1 MTSLAQWAYTF
12 GIGLT
17 IIAPSFQLWRI
28 SLIWVLGFSV
38 LFLTAM
44 CAGLTCASI
53 ACLLN
58 SRAEL
63 LGFVVRRVGDGTFET
78 SWGGPLVVASALLV
92 RGTDGYIGIMAMRY
106 IAVTYKE
113 DKEAVTITFGVIGMT
128 INFFGAIVSTAL
140 VETGVIAD

>member
-1 MTSLAQWAYTF
+1 M
-12 GIGLT
+12 
-17 IIAPSFQLWRI
+17 
-28 SLIWVLGFSV
+28 
-38 LFLTAM
+38 
-44 CAGLTCASI
+44 
-53 ACLLN
+53 
-58 SRAEL
+58 
-63 LGFVVRRVGDGTFET
+63 GDGTFET
-78 SWGGPLVVASALLV
+78 GWGGPLVVASALLV

>member
-1 MTSLAQWAYTF
+1 MRT
-12 GIGLT
+12 
-17 IIAPSFQLWRI
+17 
-28 SLIWVLGFSV
+28 
-38 LFLTAM
+38 
-44 CAGLTCASI
+44 GLTCAGI
-53 ACLLN
+53 ACLLCC
-58 SRAEL
+58 RAEL
-63 LGFVVRRVGDGTFET
+63 RGFVARRVGDGTFET

>member
-44 CAGLTCASI
+44 CAQASL
-53 ACLLN
+53 AQV
-58 SRAEL
+58 SRASCVL
-63 LGFVVRRVGDGTFET
+63 R
-78 SWGGPLVVASALLV
+78 
-92 RGTDGYIGIMAMRY
+92 
-106 IAVTYKE
+106 
-113 DKEAVTITFGVIGMT
+113 
-128 INFFGAIVSTAL
+128 
-140 VETGVIAD
+140 

>member
-44 CAGLTCASI
+44 CARPDLRKYSVP
-53 ACLLN
+53 LEF
-58 SRAEL
+58 SR
-63 LGFVVRRVGDGTFET
+63 
-78 SWGGPLVVASALLV
+78 
-92 RGTDGYIGIMAMRY
+92 
-106 IAVTYKE
+106 
-113 DKEAVTITFGVIGMT
+113 
-128 INFFGAIVSTAL
+128 
-140 VETGVIAD
+140 

>member
-44 CAGLTCASI
+44 CAQA
-53 ACLLN
+53 
-58 SRAEL
+58 
-63 LGFVVRRVGDGTFET
+63 
-78 SWGGPLVVASALLV
+78 
-92 RGTDGYIGIMAMRY
+92 
-106 IAVTYKE
+106 
-113 DKEAVTITFGVIGMT
+113 
-128 INFFGAIVSTAL
+128 
-140 VETGVIAD
+140 